1 MTYTPDKLSLTE
13 YLPKSASIFSII
25 VGILI
30 FVAWVDGVT
39 FLPDFIQGYSS
50 PKPLNALTFILS
62 GVSLLFLSNSSK
74 NRLSKVG
81 LILSAI
87 VLLIGGLISFEN
99 IFNYNFGIDFLFSE
113 DKIKPDNLL
122 IKGKP
127 APTTAL
133 SFFFLGLSLIF
144 LRLKVKNSFYIS
156 QFFALLVI
164 IISFFALLGFVFDA
178 QGFYSFQ
185 AFSIPSPIS
194 VITLV
199 FFVVGILF
207 VNKDQGLTAIFFR
220 KSLGGLL
227 FRRGFPL
234 VIVFPF
240 LMSWFRLNG
249 TLPNSNETQFGIA
262 LFAFTNVLTF
272 SFFLYWTANVLD
284 RLDYKSK
291 NDDNELRKS
300 ADDFRALVQ
309 ATSEMVWTR
318 KGNESDEEVKKWWK
332 ELTGV
337 EYDGNR
343 FDAFHP
349 DDRER
354 VIKAWQESSQNQIP
368 FKEEYRVRAKSG
380 EYRYF
385 AVRGVPIFNEDGEF
399 RQWIGT
405 INDITEQKLAEAEI
419 YRLAAIVES
428 SEDAIIS
435 KDFEGKILSWN
446 KGAQKL
452 FGYTA
457 AEAIGQNIQIIFPP
471 ELLHHEKE
479 IIEKIKKDEFISNE
493 ETVRR
498 RKDGTEV
505 QISLTVSPIKDSN
518 GQIIGISKIAR
529 DITERK
535 KAEAD
540 NKRLLKDLADIKFA
554 LDESS
559 IVAITDQ
566 KGKITYVNDKFC
578 EISGYR
584 RAELLGQDHRI
595 INSSYHSKEF
605 IRDIWKTISSGKVWK
620 GEIKNKAKNG
630 TFYWVDTTIVPFLNE
645 FGNPYQYVAIRT
657 DITSRKN
664 FEEALR
670 ESEGKLRL
678 FVEYA
683 PASVAMFDL
692 EMNYLAASRHWFT
705 DYNLREEIIGRN
717 HYEVFPEISDNWK
730 EIHQRC
736 LKGEVEKSEE
746 DQFIREDGSVSW
758 LKWEVRPWF
767 DSEDKIGGLIIF
779 TEDITENKK
788 NQEALKKSEERYRL
802 LFENNPFPMWVYDF
816 QTYKFLAVNKAA
828 SVHYG
833 YTKKEFSKMTI
844 MDIRP
849 DEDIPFVAEQIKN
862 LKSDLFKGGVW
873 RHRKKDGSII
883 FVEINS
889 HEINLDGTKSR
900 LVLINDITERKKAE
914 DELRLIEQRL
924 TETLDGMLESYIII
938 DFNWH
943 LLYLN
948 KSAAQQGKISKENF
962 LGKKLNEIYS
972 NFEETKIYSVFKQ
985 CMEQRI
991 AAQLEDEFVHPD
1003 GRKNWYEFNIQPT
1016 NQGIV
1021 IRSVDITERKKIES
1035 ELLEKE
1041 AQLHAADKR
1050 LAEIIQG
1057 MTDACFAL
1065 DSEWKF
1071 TFVNDVSETL
1081 LHHPRQEILG
1091 KSIWEVFN
1099 KLVNTPME
1107 KNYRRAMKERIPIT
1121 FEAFSPIAERWLNI
1135 RLFPSGDGLAAF
1147 LLDIQERK
1155 TMEEELVKSEKRYR
1169 NTLDKMLEGV
1179 QIIGFDWKY
1188 IYVNDALAKQA
1199 KYPKEELIGYTMM
1212 EKYPGIEN
1220 TDLFQN
1226 FEQCFKERV
1235 PIHVENEFT
1244 FPDGSTG
1251 WFELSFQPVPEGVFV
1266 LSVDIT
1272 QRKHQEEEI
1281 RQLNESLEHKVIER
1295 TAELNAVNKELAAFS
1310 YSVSHDLRAPLR
1322 TLDGFSLALLE
1333 DYEDAL
1339 DETGKNYL
1347 HRIRTGSQQMAQ
1359 LIEDMLTLSRVTRTE
1374 VSIGNINLSEIVK
1387 QIAANLV
1394 ETQPRENVFFAIKD
1408 NIYAVA
1414 DERLIRIALE
1424 NLIGNAYKFT
1434 SKREFTKISFGIE
1447 QQDEETVYFV
1457 RDNGVGF
1464 DMAYSEKLF
1473 GAFQRFHSVQEFE
1486 GTGIGLATVQRVIN
1500 RHGGKIYA
1508 ESQVGEGTTFYFT
1521 LNKS

>member
-1 MTYTPDKLSLTE
+1 MSYSPDKLSLTE
-13 YLPKSASIFSII
+13 YLPQSASIFSII

-30 FVAWVDGVT
+30 FVSWADGVS
-39 FLPDFIQGYSS
+39 FLQNFIPGYSS
-50 PKPLNALTFILS
+50 PKPLNGITFIFS

-74 NRLSKVG
+74 NWTRKFG
-81 LILSAI
+81 LIFSAI

-113 DKIKPDNLL
+113 DKINPDNLL
-122 IKGKP
+122 NKGKP

-164 IISFFALLGFVFDA
+164 MIAFFALLGFVFDT
-178 QGFYSFQ
+178 QGFYLKQPF
-185 AFSIPSPIS
+185 AIPSPIT
-194 VITLV
+194 VLTLV

-207 VNKDQGLTAIFFR
+207 VNKNQGLTAIFFR

-249 TLPNSNETQFGIA
+249 SFPNSNEAQFEIA

-272 SFFLYWTANVLD
+272 SFFLYWIANVLD
-284 RLDYKSK
+284 RLDFKSK
-291 NDDNELRKS
+291 NDDAELRKS
-300 ADDFRALVQ
+300 ADEFRALVQ
-309 ATSEMVWTR
+309 ATSEIVWTR
-318 KGNESDEEVKKWWK
+318 KGNETNDAIKSWW
-332 ELTGV
+332 EDLTGIKFD
-337 EYDGNR
+337 ENR

-349 DDRER
+349 DDREK
-354 VIKAWQESSQNQIP
+354 VLKVWENAEKKKIP
-368 FKEEYRVRAKSG
+368 FYLEYRVQSKSG
-380 EYRYF
+380 NYRF
-385 AVRGVPIFNEDGEF
+385 LSVRGVPIFNEDGEF
-399 RQWIGT
+399 RQWMGT
-405 INDITEQKLAEAEI
+405 INDITEKKLAEAEI
-419 YRLAAIVES
+419 YKLAAIVES

-435 KDFEGKILSWN
+435 KDFDGKILSWN
-446 KGAQKL
+446 KGAERL

-457 AEAIGQNIQIIFPP
+457 TEAIGQNIEIIFPP
-471 ELLHHEKE
+471 ELFNQESE
-479 IIEKIKKDEFISNE
+479 IIEKIRKGEYIANE
-493 ETVRR
+493 EAIRR
-498 RKDGTEV
+498 RKDGTEIA
-505 QISLTVSPIKDSN
+505 ISLTVSPIKNSN
-518 GQIIGISKIAR
+518 AEIIGISKIAR
-529 DITERK
+529 DITNRK

-578 EISGYR
+578 EISGYSR
-584 RAELLGQDHRI
+584 TELLGQDHRI
-595 INSSYHSKEF
+595 INSSYHSKDF
-605 IRDIWKTISSGKVWK
+605 IRDLWKTISSGKVWK

-692 EMNYLAASRHWFT
+692 EMNYLAASRHWLT
-705 DYNLREEIIGRN
+705 DYNLKEEIIGRN
-717 HYEVFPEISDNWK
+717 HYEIFPEISDNWK

-736 LKGEVEKSEE
+736 LKGEVVKSEE
-746 DQFIREDGSVSW
+746 DKFIRQDGSVSW

-767 DSEDKIGGLIIF
+767 DSEDKIGGLILF
-779 TEDITENKK
+779 TEDITDNKK
-788 NQEALKKSEERYRL
+788 NQEALRKSEESYRL

-828 SVHYG
+828 TIHYG
-833 YTKKEFSKMTI
+833 YTKKEFSSMTI

-849 DEDIPFVAEQIKN
+849 DEDVPFVAEQIKS
-862 LKSDLFKGGVW
+862 LKSDLFKGGIW

-948 KSAAQQGKISKENF
+948 ENAAQQGKISKENF
-962 LGKKLNEIYS
+962 LGKKLNEIYP
-972 NFEETKIYSVFKQ
+972 NFEETRIYSVFKQ
-985 CMEQRI
+985 CMEQRV
-991 AAQLEDEFVHPD
+991 AAQLEDELVHPD

-1071 TFVNDVSETL
+1071 TFVNDKSEKL
-1081 LHHPRQEILG
+1081 MQLSQEEMLG
-1091 KSIWEVFN
+1091 KSIWELFPHLEGTIVG
-1099 KLVNTPME
+1099 E
-1107 KNYRRAMKERIPIT
+1107 NYCRAMKERIPLS
-1121 FEAFSPIAERWLNI
+1121 FEAFSGIANRWLDV
-1135 RLFPSGDGLAAF
+1135 RLFPSGDGMAAF

-1188 IYVNDALAKQA
+1188 IYVNDALAIQA

-1220 TDLFQN
+1220 TELFQN
-1226 FEQCFKERV
+1226 FEHCFKERA

-1244 FPDGSTG
+1244 FPDGSKG

-1272 QRKHQEEEI
+1272 QRKHQEDEI

-1339 DETGKNYL
+1339 DEMGKNYL
-1347 HRIRTGSQQMAQ
+1347 HRIRAGSQQMAQ
-1359 LIEDMLTLSRVTRTE
+1359 LIDDMLTLSRVTRTE

-1408 NIYAVA
+1408 NVYAVA

-1457 RDNGVGF
+1457 RDNGCGF